1 MTMWKRWLVL
11 GVMVAMAVATRV
23 KAQEVERQEVLRL
36 GDHVQ
41 HVDGFRSPAD
51 DAFVDVMG
59 PPADDNHKW
68 FITVVSTKGC
78 PACARLKADLAHDPY
93 LRALVNVSDPRQ
105 SWSHFNAYL
114 YEDESQKFR
123 WEKIK
128 LGGFPTVLVQPPL
141 NKKYGDPAT
150 VVFQTTGYDGN
161 GQKLATKLTAA
172 IKAYLAK
179 QAKRNIAPRETVG
192 HRQHVPVADEP
203 YGIDPPWTPAP
214 KVEPPV
220 TPSPAPVVDIPEIP
234 PPNVQPAPKP
244 QPDAVASTYPEAI
257 VVTDAD
263 DGLDAEN
270 DSRVRRVLEA
280 LRQQRGKNLKIR
292 LMDWR
297 DAKERFPVARD
308 EVPVILVTQDGQIQ
322 DKISG
327 RLLPFLETQ
336 PREVTLSDIPWSAII
351 TLLTTGFSLP
361 AAIAL
366 GVWGFRYVR
375 SRRES
380 AGKPR
385 LINDATFEQ
394 VLGLLQ
400 TWLASRTPK
409 PPAPSA

>member
-1 MTMWKRWLVL
+1 MTVWKRWLML
-11 GVMVAMAVATRV
+11 GLVVATAFAARAR
-23 KAQEVERQEVLRL
+23 AQEVERQEVLRL

-41 HVDGFRSPAD
+41 HVDGFRSPDD

-78 PACARLKADLAHDPY
+78 PACARLKADLARDPY
-93 LRALVNVSDPRQ
+93 LRALVNVSDPKQ
-105 SWSHFNAYL
+105 SWSHFNSYL
-114 YEDESQKFR
+114 YEDESQQFR

-128 LGGFPTVLVQPPL
+128 LAGFPTVLVQPPL

-161 GQKLATKLTAA
+161 GQKLATKITAA

-179 QAKRNIAPRETVG
+179 QDKRNVAPRQTVG
-192 HRQHVPVADEP
+192 HRQQVPVADEP

-220 TPSPAPVVDIPEIP
+220 APAPAPVVDIPVIP
-234 PPNVQPAPKP
+234 PPNVEPAPKP
-244 QPDAVASTYPEAI
+244 QPEADVSTYPEAI

-280 LRQQRGKNLKIR
+280 LRQQRGKNLKVR

-336 PREVTLSDIPWSAII
+336 PREVTLSDIPWSAVI

-366 GVWGFRYVR
+366 GVWLVRFIR
-375 SRRES
+375 SRREA

-385 LINDATFEQ
+385 LFNDATVEQ
-394 VLGLLQ
+394 VLSLLQ

-409 PPAPSA
+409 PPAA